1 MTTFSFLANNH
12 CGVVAV
18 NVLGWEGSRKGWD
31 CHCCSVSVFIRLQ
44 EHDSL
49 YASLRL
55 QPQHRVAGGC
65 VCALPAHSLI
75 HTYVTVLI
83 RSPSLFLTRFLSL
96 LSPVLLISRGGFC
109 FPPEVSEW
117 ALVGELCHSMGA
129 RLCHPEIT
137 CYTLWFLLILYSGHV
152 PSALNE
158 ISHTFRKVGTKRSS
172 TLFLLICT

>member
-18 NVLGWEGSRKGWD
+18 NILGWEGSRKGWD

-55 QPQHRVAGGC
+55 QPQQWVAGGC

-96 LSPVLLISRGGFC
+96 LSPVLLISRGAFV
-109 FPPEVSEW
+109 FLQRWASEHW
-117 ALVGELCHSMGA
+117 WWELCHSMGA

-137 CYTLWFLLILYSGHV
+137 CYMLWFLLILYSGHV

-172 TLFLLICT
+172 TLFLLLCT

>member
-117 ALVGELCHSMGA
+117 ALVVRALPFYGCQTVSS
-129 RLCHPEIT
+129 
-137 CYTLWFLLILYSGHV
+137 WDNLLH
-152 PSALNE
+152 ALIPAHFVQWSCSLSFEWNFTY
-158 ISHTFRKVGTKRSS
+158 IQKGGN
-172 TLFLLICT
+172 